1 MSEDIK
7 ELFEAY
13 EENKRYGDT
22 NAILITTDNEN
33 ETARIATDMHRG
45 FFITTMLNQVSSII
59 KNINPK
65 GQVAQD
71 AVMFLIYRTG
81 LEFSKEFA
89 DALPTYDKF
98 PRYIPKG
105 EATSFDE
112 TPSQIIARLSK

>member
-1 MSEDIK
+1 MNGDIK
-7 ELFEAY
+7 KLFEAY
-13 EENKRYGDT
+13 EENKRCWDT

-33 ETARIATDMHRG
+33 ETARIATDMHHD
-45 FFITTMLNQVSSII
+45 FFIITMLNQVSNII

-98 PRYIPKG
+98 PRYMPKG
-105 EATSFDE
+105 EKTSFDE
-112 TPSQIIARLSK
+112 TPSQIMARLSK